1 MYSKKLI
8 YLPLEPYVERYT
20 YLMSKVGGWAE
31 DHFKNLGVKFCRVEG
46 GLTSGSIKTGSVVD
60 AYARSLWAMD
70 QTRKVVR
77 MIESGEITND
87 DVIYTEDFWHPG
99 IESLFYIRDVA
110 GLKFKI
116 GCFMHAQSIDDS
128 DFTARMRP
136 WIGDIERGMSK
147 GYDFVFVTSPILKRL
162 AVEAGWDDSRLF
174 LTGLPFNQKALVR
187 EYGSQINEGKERFVL
202 FSSRFDLEKNPSFFM
217 DLVER
222 CPDINFKL
230 VKPRARLSNCDE
242 IEKRAFS
249 LAQTR
254 ANFEI
259 VDTSSKEKYYNLLS
273 RAEVQ
278 FNCAIQDWVSWTL
291 LEAITFKCKPLYPKW
306 KDFPFE
312 LKDQQESLYDNQNLD
327 DAELKLRALMSRP
340 FDKSLENIT
349 FRHDCSWAK
358 KLGIMGLA

>member
-20 YLMSKVGGWAE
+20 YLMSKPGGWAE
-31 DHFKNLGVKFCRVEG
+31 SHFDNLGVDFIRVEG
-46 GLTSGSIKTGSVVD
+46 GSTSGSINTGSVVD
-60 AYARSLWAMD
+60 AYSRSLWAME
-70 QTRKVVR
+70 QTKRVVS
-77 MIESGEITND
+77 MIESGAITNE

-128 DFTARMRP
+128 DFTASMRP

-147 GYDFVFVTSPILKRL
+147 GYDFVFVTSLILRQL
-162 AVEAGWDDSRLF
+162 AVDAGWDDDRLF
-174 LTGLPFNQKALVR
+174 LTGLPFNLNSLVE
-187 EYGSQINEGKERFVL
+187 EYGLLLKQEKERFVL

-230 VKPRARLSNCDE
+230 VKPRAKLSNCKE
-242 IEKRAFS
+242 IEKRAFALTDS
-249 LAQTR
+249 V

-259 VDTSSKEKYYNLLS
+259 VDTSSKIKYYDLLS

-291 LEAITFKCKPLYPKW
+291 LEAITFKCKPLYPRW

-312 LKDQQESLYDNQNLD
+312 LKDQQESLYDNQDLE
-327 DAELKLRALMSRP
+327 DAELKLRALISRP